1 MKNLNLVKKGVTHA
15 GRFHTDD
22 VLSAVL
28 LKNLNPDIIFERV
41 IKCDYD
47 DTMEDVIVFDVGN
60 GEFDHH
66 NMDKELNDFGHPYSA
81 FGKLW
86 KAYGKELLIK
96 KGFTNIEDGFKLFN
110 SSYVQKVDE
119 GDNNGYIYVKNF
131 VENKIITDFNPKWY
145 EYEGNENAFDQQFE
159 LAVKTAYHIF
169 DNWLR
174 LVYMKVEY
182 DDIEKEIW
190 FNALRKSENGIV
202 ILEKDINWRVFL
214 KKYPVSNLKIVISK
228 SAREGYS
235 VSSVDEKK
243 LKISSSEYLIFT
255 HHSGFMGIANTL
267 EEAKL
272 AAIKCII

>member
-1 MKNLNLVKKGVTHA
+1 M
-15 GRFHTDD
+15 
-22 VLSAVL
+22 L

-66 NMDKELNDFGHPYSA
+66 NIDKELNDFGHPYSA

-145 EYEGNENAFDQQFE
+145 EYEGNENG
-159 LAVKTAYHIF
+159 V
-169 DNWLR
+169 
-174 LVYMKVEY
+174 
-182 DDIEKEIW
+182 
-190 FNALRKSENGIV
+190 G
-202 ILEKDINWRVFL
+202 
-214 KKYPVSNLKIVISK
+214 
-228 SAREGYS
+228 
-235 VSSVDEKK
+235 
-243 LKISSSEYLIFT
+243 
-255 HHSGFMGIANTL
+255 
-267 EEAKL
+267 
-272 AAIKCII
+272 